1 MKRQLWGEFSST
13 VDDADSL
20 AKQNEID
27 QEIMDNKRGERT
39 ITKQILRIPTNFLC
53 NSILGDLK
61 ILKSSVFFES
71 KEKHIKL
78 LSRNDAVNQIVGLKQ
93 RTTMIQELID
103 GAANDHNF
111 TSLLPTLKETL
122 DSIPRNIT
130 TPNYNDKFNKICFI
144 PPVKNDF
151 TLGKPKNVQKVNKT
165 CVQHALRKSIC
176 GLTCLTD
183 YTNVTESALTMFMDA
198 VHIYLKSLTE
208 SIVTILTN
216 EDREAETEVDL
227 VTFERAYF
235 ALTGESTT
243 TFFNYF
249 KREIQ
254 DKHNRTVNE
263 FHDKVDE
270 LKNIVESQ
278 HQTIFSDDFY
288 QHNFFIKE
296 EIKQEED
303 YDDQ

>member
-1 MKRQLWGEFSST
+1 M
-13 VDDADSL
+13 
-20 AKQNEID
+20 
-27 QEIMDNKRGERT
+27 
-39 ITKQILRIPTNFLC
+39 
-53 NSILGDLK
+53 K

-93 RTTMIQELID
+93 RQTMIQELID
-103 GAANDHNF
+103 SSADSNF
-111 TSLLPTLKETL
+111 AQLLPTLKDTL
-122 DSIPRNIT
+122 DSIPKNIS

-176 GLTCLTD
+176 GLTRLTD
-183 YTNVTESALTMFMDA
+183 YTNITESALTMYMDA
-198 VHIYLKSLTE
+198 VHIFLKSLTE

-216 EDREAETEVDL
+216 EDREAETDVDL
-227 VTFERAYF
+227 ATFERAYF

-254 DKHNRTVNE
+254 DKHNQTVNE
-263 FHDKVDE
+263 FNSKVGE
-270 LKNIVESQ
+270 LRNIVESQ
-278 HQTIFSDDFY
+278 HQTVFNHDFY
-288 QHNFFIKE
+288 HHNFFIKE
-296 EIKQEED
+296 EIKQEQEEY